1 MQTELDLT
9 GVQTCPTCS
18 GSGRVD
24 LDALAILIKMK
35 NGPASADHP
44 ETSHHAARTNRVLI
58 GNERYK
64 VLTILAKHGPQTAAE
79 VSEHTTTTRNQ
90 VGARLKELRDEGL
103 VGYRLMPSGDFMRR
117 PTGPSSWGRVQEI
130 TDLGR
135 MLLARCKVE
144 NWV

>member
-1 MQTELDLT
+1 MQTELDLA

-24 LDALAILIKMK
+24 VDSLVKLLKMK
-35 NGPASADHP
+35 EGASGSNHP

-135 MLLARCKVE
+135 MLLARCNVE